1 MKKIWIMMLMIC
13 SICVFT
19 ACSDDDD
26 NPTPQNPVPNAKI
39 PTTAE
44 IGTEIIVSGTGFA
57 STAQFTFKG
66 TASSADVSQVT
77 VVPTG
82 VSLTVPMSLTPG
94 QYTLILKQD
103 GEWELGNIELTAA
116 SLPITDLEVPETG
129 FTGQTINIG
138 GNGYNET
145 SKVYAETE
153 DGTRTELTVTDYQSG
168 LSCTLP
174 KGLNAGTY
182 RLILAQNGGEWTLT
196 EEFEVIKYKR
206 LVKIG
211 WVNDY
216 SKIMEDYITES
227 TFGIS
232 YAANGPQSFKYANV
246 SNGFEMNYNV
256 QTDNDKITLSISN
269 PDPAWED
276 MELEGYVRQVTLNV
290 KNDLAQSNA
299 TIFYS
304 LWETDDINM
313 SAEWTYAD
321 RYMKSYDGK
330 GGLIDMECTFDA
342 DNLVDV
348 SGTSFEYD
356 QTQKYTRPG
365 VDIAALFKQLANI
378 ELTNDWGWMYAALT
392 GLIGEK
398 SAGLPVK
405 MSEQDPMTEE
415 TATHELTYT
424 YDEDNYVTSVSYES
438 SYFGMGMVTF
448 RIDFTY
454 EEVQ

>member
-1 MKKIWIMMLMIC
+1 MKKIWMMMLAIC
-13 SICVFT
+13 SICIFQ

-26 NPTPQNPVPNAKI
+26 NPTPQNPVSNVKI
-39 PTTAE
+39 PSTAE

-57 STAQFTFKG
+57 PTAQFTFKG
-66 TASSADVSQVT
+66 TASSVNVSQVT
-77 VVPTG
+77 VVSTG

-116 SLPITDLEVPETG
+116 SLPIIGLEVPETG

-153 DGTRTELTVTDYQSG
+153 NGIRTELTVTDYQSG

-174 KGLNAGTY
+174 KDLNAGIY
-182 RLILAQNGGEWTLT
+182 RLILAQNGGEWTLS

-211 WVNDY
+211 WVMDFGDEY
-216 SKIMEDYITES
+216 GGEMES
-227 TFGIS
+227 T
-232 YAANGPQSFKYANV
+232 YEVYYENDKPQSFKYNNNGCEINYSV
-246 SNGFEMNYNV
+246 EISND
-256 QTDNDKITLSISN
+256 QITLSAGEAE
-269 PDPAWED
+269 DGWED
-276 MELEGYVRQVTLNV
+276 AFYEGYVKNV
-290 KNDLAQSNA
+290 ILKVKDNLVQENN
-299 TIFYS
+299 TTFYT
-304 LWETDDINM
+304 WKKDI
-313 SAEWTYAD
+313 EQGGQWTYTN
-321 RYMKSYDGK
+321 RYMKSYVRKKSDFP
-330 GGLIDMECTFDA
+330 DWEYTFDS

-365 VDIAALFKQLANI
+365 VDIAALLCEFN
-378 ELTNDWGWMYAALT
+378 TNSGDMGWLYSAFT
-392 GLIGEK
+392 GLLGEK
-398 SAGLPVK
+398 SAGIPVSISLLVPDWDTMEYK
-405 MSEQDPMTEE
+405 KVTY
-415 TATHELTYT
+415 ELKCT
-424 YDEDNYVTSVSYES
+424 YDDKDKYVTSISYVDGS
-438 SYFGMGMVTF
+438 QGVDITY

>member
-13 SICVFT
+13 SICVFS

-26 NPTPQNPVPNAKI
+26 NPTPQNPVSNVKI
-39 PTTAE
+39 PSTAE

-66 TASSADVSQVT
+66 TASSVDVSQVT

-116 SLPITDLEVPETG
+116 SLPIIGLEVPETG

-153 DGTRTELTVTDYQSG
+153 NGIRTELTVTDYQSG

-174 KGLNAGTY
+174 KDLNAGTY

-196 EEFEVIKYKR
+196 DEFEVIKYKR

-211 WVNDY
+211 WVMDMGDY
-216 SKIMEDYITES
+216 GEMES
-227 TFGIS
+227 TYEVS
-232 YAANGPQSFKYANV
+232 YANDKPQSFKYNNNGCEINYSV
-246 SNGFEMNYNV
+246 KISND
-256 QTDNDKITLSISN
+256 QITLSAGEAE
-269 PDPAWED
+269 DGWED
-276 MELEGYVRQVTLNV
+276 AFYEGYVKNV
-290 KNDLAQSNA
+290 ILKVKDNLVQENNTTFYNWNKEKDQSGQ
-299 TIFYS
+299 
-304 LWETDDINM
+304 
-313 SAEWTYAD
+313 WTYTED
-321 RYMKSYDGK
+321 QYMKSYESK
-330 GGLIDMECTFDA
+330 GGFSNWEYTFNDSN
-342 DNLVDV
+342 NLTGIVG
-348 SGTSFEYD
+348 SMFSYSFEYD
-356 QTQKYTRPG
+356 NTTYYCP
-365 VDIAALFKQLANI
+365 VDIAALLSEINS
-378 ELTNDWGWMYAALT
+378 NSGDMGWLYSALM

-398 SAGLPVK
+398 SAELPVK
-405 MSEQDPMTEE
+405 FSVIDSYASETI
-415 TATHELTYT
+415 THDLTYEN
-424 YDEDNYVTSVSYES
+424 DKDSYVTSISYVDGS
-438 SYFGMGMVTF
+438 QGVDITY